1 METQPQTE
9 TREKS
14 CIRES
19 RSSKSHQRTERIGS
33 GGERSQSS
41 YRPAAL
47 RPSPAERS
55 PRCPAAARRGQYRH
69 RCPPSP
75 PPRPRHG
82 GPPPPRP
89 QAAGDDDEEPSQGL
103 VPDPRQRAPGPVTG
117 RQLHRPSSPAAES
130 GAERGSLGRSRASP
144 RSSRTGSPS
153 AAIFSSLRPAREVTR
168 RGRKGRGGGRCWPDM
183 AAVVAAACASQLPA
197 RTVAS
202 SLENVHSFSF
212 FFFFFHPLTCPK
224 TLCTLKTPP
233 RERVSFCAA
242 PEVEYRYENVV
253 LPV

>member
-14 CIRES
+14 CIQES
-19 RSSKSHQRTERIGS
+19 RSSKSHQRAERTGS

-47 RPSPAERS
+47 RPSPGERS
-55 PRCPAAARRGQYRH
+55 PRCPAAARRGQHRH

-82 GPPPPRP
+82 GPPLPEASGGGGRRRGRRGAVPRARPRP
-89 QAAGDDDEEPSQGL
+89 PTTRPRA
-103 VPDPRQRAPGPVTG
+103 DPG

-130 GAERGSLGRSRASP
+130 GEERRSLGRSRASP

-153 AAIFSSLRPAREVTR
+153 AAIFSSLRPAREVTQ
-168 RGRKGRGGGRCWPDM
+168 RGRKGRGREGGGGRCWG
-183 AAVVAAACASQLPA
+183 
-197 RTVAS
+197 
-202 SLENVHSFSF
+202 
-212 FFFFFHPLTCPK
+212 
-224 TLCTLKTPP
+224 
-233 RERVSFCAA
+233 
-242 PEVEYRYENVV
+242 
-253 LPV
+253 